1 MSGMTGPATLVGNC
15 LYWLFD
21 GYEDGMLIF
30 DLDRQSLVCIE
41 MPDLLHY
48 SCWSSF
54 QVMPTDDITS
64 SIRLAILEYQKFEMW
79 ERKVDADGAAGW
91 VLQETFQMYTILG
104 LGRMGGRENLILG
117 YDEDD
122 HVIYVRTD
130 IGVCMIQLDT
140 MQFKSLGKDDF
151 TTTHY
156 YPYRS
161 FYTAGISMS

>member
-48 SCWSSF
+48 SCSSSF
-54 QVMPTDDITS
+54 QVMPADDSTS
-64 SIRLAILEYQKFEMW
+64 IIRLAILHYQEFEMW
-79 ERKVDADGAAGW
+79 EMKVGCDGAAGW
-91 VLQETFQMYTILG
+91 VLQETFQMNTILG

-130 IGVCMIQLDT
+130 IGVCMIQLNT
-140 MQFKSLGKDDF
+140 MQFKNLGKDNF